1 MLDNQGDEELE
12 PTDEELAAVEKELA
26 EMHAGDKSV
35 LSIDGAFAMYELHSD
50 RIRLLSAV
58 IQSWADFPQLAHV
71 REIVEHELKLT
82 LAQCEPYKLACLAAS
97 RSAYEGE
104 AVAN

>member
-1 MLDNQGDEELE
+1 MSDSQDNDELE

-26 EMHAGDKSV
+26 EMHMAEKPV
-35 LSIDGAFAMYELHSD
+35 ISIDGAFGMYELHTD
-50 RIRLLSAV
+50 RIRLLASV
-58 IQSWADFPQLAHV
+58 IQSFVENPQLNHV

-82 LAQCEPYKLACLAAS
+82 LAQSEPYKLACFAAS

-104 AVAN
+104 AVAS

>member
-1 MLDNQGDEELE
+1 MSDSQDNDELE
-12 PTDEELAAVEKELA
+12 PTDEELAEIEKELA
-26 EMHAGDKSV
+26 EMHMAEKPV
-35 LSIDGAFAMYELHSD
+35 ISIDGAFGMYELHSD

-58 IQSWADFPQLAHV
+58 IQSWADFPQLNHV

-104 AVAN
+104 AVAG